1 MAKIIF
7 NHCINPFLALTYPQ
21 ENGGIKSNKTNT
33 TPTKFSPPIN
43 MTITKLFNTLLI
55 EVLKCPLLFKENI
68 YTITY
73 CYLEKL
79 NGNQLLSCEQS

>member
-1 MAKIIF
+1 MKIKINWTWPSPCCWSIKRRDIVEAIMAKIIF
-7 NHCINPFLALTYPQ
+7 NHCINPFLALTYSQ

-55 EVLKCPLLFKENI
+55 EVLKCTPI
-68 YTITY
+68 I
-73 CYLEKL
+73 
-79 NGNQLLSCEQS
+79 

>member
-1 MAKIIF
+1 MEAIMAKIIF
-7 NHCINPFLALTYPQ
+7 NHCINPFLALTYSQ

-55 EVLKCPLLFKENI
+55 EVLKCTPI
-68 YTITY
+68 I
-73 CYLEKL
+73 
-79 NGNQLLSCEQS
+79 